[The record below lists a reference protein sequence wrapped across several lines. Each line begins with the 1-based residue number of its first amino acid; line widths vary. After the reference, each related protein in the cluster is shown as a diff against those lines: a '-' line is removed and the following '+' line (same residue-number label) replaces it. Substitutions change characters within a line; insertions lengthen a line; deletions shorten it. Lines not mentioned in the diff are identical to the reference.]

1 MSDRKLTISYDDVNS
16 HTVDEHLR
24 RQESSARDYRPTP
37 PPVGKA
43 PAKRPRNILYNTA
56 VYTALFGLLGGILG
70 WACGAVLYFR
80 PNDKIDAGE
89 LVAAGREIR
98 VLFDEGRIPEPQF
111 NAAVNR
117 LERSGADNP
126 YFVIA
131 RDPEL
136 TEPERRAA
144 IASLD
149 AQNAWADFLANVLFY
164 SVAGMMIA
172 TCLSMAD
179 AVVERNTRR
188 AIIYGSVG
196 AILGLV
202 GGVVVSL
209 FVDRLY
215 FFLVGGGL
223 EGLVDTRR
231 AMLARMISWG
241 VLGAFLALAPG
252 LVMRNAKKLLIGL
265 IGGAIGGMI
274 GGLLFDPIAQW
285 TDQQHLS
292 RLVGICAIGAVTGL
306 ATGLI
311 ENAAKRGWLM
321 VKEGLIAGKQF
332 VLYRNPTYIGSALSC
347 SIYLFRDPQVGPR
360 HAAIHIVPGG
370 FELEDLPLG
379 TQTFVNDRP
388 VGRHRL
394 RNNDQVR
401 IGQTTMVFHEKT
413 AGQRSQK

>member
-1 MSDRKLTISYDDVNS
+1 MNGRKLTISYDDVTS
-16 HTVDEHLR
+16 QAVDERLR
-24 RQESSARDYRPTP
+24 RQEQSTRDYRPAP
-37 PPVGKA
+37 PPTGTPRA
-43 PAKRPRNILYNTA
+43 SRPRSLLYNTA

-80 PNDKIDAGE
+80 PNDKINANE
-89 LVAAGREIR
+89 LMAAEREIR
-98 VLFDEGRIPEPQF
+98 VLFEEGRIPEPQF
-111 NAAVNR
+111 DAAIRR
-117 LERSGADNP
+117 LERTGADNP
-126 YFVIA
+126 YFRIA
-131 RDPEL
+131 RDPKL
-136 TEPERRAA
+136 TDDERRQA
-144 IASLD
+144 IAALD
-149 AQNAWADFLANVLFY
+149 SQNAWADFIANVLFY

-172 TCLSMAD
+172 TCLAMAD
-179 AVVERNTRR
+179 AVVERNAQR

-196 AILGLV
+196 AILGLA

-223 EGLVDTRR
+223 EGLVDTQR

-241 VLGAFLALAPG
+241 ALGAFLALAPG
-252 LVMRNAKKLLIGL
+252 LVMRNGRKLLIGL
-265 IGGAIGGMI
+265 VGGAIGGI
-274 GGLLFDPIAQW
+274 LGGLLFDPIAQW

-306 ATGLI
+306 STGLI
-311 ENAAKRGWLM
+311 ENAAKRGWLI
-321 VKEGLIAGKQF
+321 VQEGLIAGKQF

-347 SIYLFRDPQVGPR
+347 SIYLFRDAQVGPR

-379 TQTFVNDRP
+379 TSTFVNNRP

-394 RNNDQVR
+394 RNNDQIR
-401 IGQTTMVFHEKT
+401 IGDTVMVFHEKK
-413 AGQRSQK
+413 AK